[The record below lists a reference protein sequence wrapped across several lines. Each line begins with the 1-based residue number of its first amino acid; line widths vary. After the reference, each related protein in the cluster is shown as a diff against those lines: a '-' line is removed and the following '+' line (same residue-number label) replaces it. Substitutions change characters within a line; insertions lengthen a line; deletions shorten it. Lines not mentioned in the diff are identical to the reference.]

1 MIETSAVTR
10 STLHIA
16 LGTYVW
22 VRVQARSATDGDR
35 AIAKAREAIAACEA
49 RFSLYQPDSE
59 LCQINA
65 LAATGAVVVSGE
77 MFDLLT
83 LCAEIALGSHFL
95 FDPTVGGELVAM
107 GLRPGVAHAGQWS
120 DIVLDHANR
129 SVRFL
134 RPLTLDLGGVAKGAA
149 VDRAVEAAMK
159 NGATGVLVD
168 AGGDMRACGVIE
180 QDVRVRDPRDARRS
194 LPLMRLANAAIATS
208 GGALAA
214 RTTSHGKQV
223 VPTLDP
229 SRTDTDTDAGTAQHS
244 LLHKSVSVTA
254 PCCAVADA
262 LTKVVQLSGD
272 VQHPLLARF
281 AAQALCIDATDTEH
295 YVIETTRAAA

>member
-10 STLHIA
+10 STLHLA
-16 LGTYVW
+16 LGTYVR
-22 VRVQARSATDGDR
+22 VRVQARCATDGDR

-59 LCQINA
+59 LCHINA

-83 LCAEIALGSHFL
+83 LCSEIALGSHFL

-107 GLRPGVAHAGQWS
+107 GLRPGAAHAGQWS

-214 RTTSHGKQV
+214 RTTRHGKQV

-229 SRTDTDTDAGTAQHS
+229 SRTEASTAQHG
-244 LLHKSVSVTA
+244 LLRKSVSITA
-254 PCCAVADA
+254 SCCAVADA
-262 LTKVVQLSGD
+262 LTKVVQLTGD